1 MKKKVLASALTFVL
15 ASGSAMAAVTTGQ
28 LTFNWQ
34 AVVPTAPVTST
45 AWAFVDGLDI
55 PFVPGTEQLNIART
69 ATGIKAVSLKPYDFF
84 IVPVDT
90 TSTITNG
97 TPVKRDTTKPLLA
110 TKVFLGSMPVSNG
123 LVGNKQLEL
132 STTKDAVDGQIAIN
146 VNGKPLKVGSNA
158 ATSIGSVTD
167 HEEHIVIDMNA
178 SIPNADVKDGASLS
192 FVAPVIFAVDI

>member
-158 ATSIGSVTD
+158 ATSISLATD